1 MLGVGDI
8 NGIMRGKRIP
18 ASHWPTICKDG
29 NALSIALFA
38 LDMTIDVWDTPYVNF
53 DNGYPDMHMFP
64 NGQIYPLPWEEGVA
78 FCFGRAEGMDH
89 KPVPIDP
96 RGALIWMCWNGR
108 REGLRKSISAPNWN
122 STCSTRKPCV
132 HADSGIQ
139 VYSLARAAELEHVI
153 GPIRRHLNDVG
164 IPIEQSNPEYA
175 PGQVEVNIRYGEAL
189 TTADRV
195 VAFRGLVKEL
205 ALAKGYIATF
215 MSKPFAELSG
225 NGFHAHHSI
234 MKDGKNIFSDGGK
247 LSAIGHELSGRHAAA
262 HVRNGACRAT
272 TPNAYRRRQPYTFCP
287 VNNSWDY
294 DNRTVGLRVIEGSEH
309 ATRVEIRDG
318 SADCNPYY
326 LLACQIAAGLDGIE
340 QGLEPPPPIKGNGY
354 ETEEPILLPA
364 DLGTAVELAKNS
376 DFMKG
381 VLGEDR
387 SRHSHR
393 PGGTRTRLHG
403 GSGDRG
409 RSRTLSDELLMKIA
423 RVTGQPPGTI
433 KDSQLAGQKWLVRR
447 HSRCRRHG
455 SGKLRGG
462 ARRVQRRAWR
472 HGAGGHGL
480 GGAAAAGNQR
490 RADRC
495 DRGRDHR

>member
-1 MLGVGDI
+1 MSARKISAVLPEGIHTVVLGVGDI

-38 LDMTIDVWDTPYVNF
+38 LDMTSDVWDTPYVNF

-78 FCFGRAEGMDH
+78 ICFGRAEGMDH

-96 RGALIWMCWNGR
+96 RGALIDVLERATEKGYEINIGT
-108 REGLRKSISAPNWN
+108 ELEFYLLDPETLRP
-122 STCSTRKPCV
+122 R
-132 HADSGIQ
+132 DSGIQ

-189 TTADRV
+189 TSADRV
-195 VAFRGLVKEL
+195 IAFRGLIKEL
-205 ALAKGYIATF
+205 ALANGYIATF

-247 LSAIGHELSGRHAAA
+247 LSAIGMNYLAGMQQRMCEMALAAS
-262 HVRNGACRAT
+262 T

-287 VNNSWDY
+287 INNSWDY
-294 DNRTVGLRVIEGSEH
+294 DNRTVGIRVIEGSDH

-326 LLACQIAAGLDGIE
+326 LLACQIAAGLDGID
-340 QGLEPPPPIKGNGY
+340 QGLEPPPPINGNGY
-354 ETEEPILLPA
+354 ETEDADPLPA

-381 VLGEDR
+381 VFGQDRLDILIGQAERELGFMADQV
-387 SRHSHR
+387 
-393 PGGTRTRLHG
+393 TAV
-403 GSGDRG
+403 
-409 RSRTLSDELLMKIA
+409 ELERYL
-423 RVTGQPPGTI
+423 T
-433 KDSQLAGQKWLVRR
+433 
-447 HSRCRRHG
+447 
-455 SGKLRGG
+455 
-462 ARRVQRRAWR
+462 
-472 HGAGGHGL
+472 
-480 GGAAAAGNQR
+480 NF
-490 RADRC
+490 
-495 DRGRDHR
+495 